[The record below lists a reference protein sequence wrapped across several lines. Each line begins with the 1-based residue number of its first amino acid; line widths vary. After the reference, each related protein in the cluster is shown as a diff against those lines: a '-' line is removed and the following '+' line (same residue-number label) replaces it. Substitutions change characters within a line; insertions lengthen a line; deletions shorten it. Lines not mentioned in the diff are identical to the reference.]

1 MPACLIDTVVIV
13 DLLRGH
19 RPALDWVGQIE
30 VEDRFISIVTVF
42 ELLEGCENLRA
53 QRQLER
59 ELDSYITLPITD
71 VVSAQALSW
80 LREHRLRAGIGYPDC
95 LIGATAREL
104 DLPLY
109 TLNVRHFR
117 ALQGLRVQRPY

>member
-1 MPACLIDTVVIV
+1 MIDTAIIV

-19 RPALDWVGQIE
+19 QPALDWIESLE

-42 ELLEGCENLRA
+42 ELLEGCESLRA

-59 ELDSYITLPITD
+59 ELDGYVTLPITD
-71 VVSAQALSW
+71 AVSFQALAW
-80 LREHRLRAGIGYPDC
+80 LREHRLRAGVGYPDC
-95 LIGATAREL
+95 LIGATARVFG
-104 DLPLY
+104 LPLY

-117 ALQGLRVQRPY
+117 ALQGLRVECPY